1 MLLNYMGYRSLD
13 DFKAYSREQSVKRLS
28 LRFVLKAIAEKE
40 NFEVTEEE
48 LEKEYSEL
56 AEHYKMT
63 VEDVKN
69 AVRADAILEEVK
81 SQKAYKFV
89 EEKNPFTE

>member
-1 MLLNYMGYRSLD
+1 
-13 DFKAYSREQSVKRLS
+13 
-28 LRFVLKAIAEKE
+28 
-40 NFEVTEEE
+40 
-48 LEKEYSEL
+48 
-56 AEHYKMT
+56 MT